1 MKRIMIIGSDY
12 LAPEWTPLE
21 LLTDHD
27 TDLLNCAMYVGE
39 LETTRGIAHGYKHD
53 KTRRTIYVLEGI
65 AYRYIGL
72 SNEKSELVGWQT
84 PSDALSWWQS

>member
-1 MKRIMIIGSDY
+1 MNRIMIIGSDY

-21 LLTDHD
+21 VLTDHD

-53 KTRRTIYVLEGI
+53 QTRRTIYVLEGI

-84 PSDALSWWQS
+84 PSDALAWWQS